1 MAFLALSSD
10 FQVSYGKH
18 SATQEP
24 EKMTDMATRGS
35 GRRLDSWEIVEE
47 TLSQLSN
54 RLSNIEARLNYM
66 EAQRERQ
73 VVLNERRSIDS
84 SGLGGREIS
93 TDSQGTIQRQVLI
106 GKCDTCGRRLFD
118 DEAFRICTSCGQ
130 RLCASPSKCSVVLS
144 NGNTV
149 CVQCLKTRF
158 FPLNKS
164 LFKVLT
170 CVAND
175 IQSIDAM
182 SKIAHLDKK
191 EVVNALTVLNS
202 SGLTTRKGI
211 LLFVNH
217 HILDRGMEAIG
228 LYKQIWGEDYDMLV
242 FDAEL
247 RRHLSQRA

>member
-1 MAFLALSSD
+1 MALSSD

-18 SATQEP
+18 SATQEL
-24 EKMTDMATRGS
+24 EKMTDMATKDS

-47 TLSQLSN
+47 TLSQLN
-54 RLSNIEARLNYM
+54 TRLGNIETRLNHM

-93 TDSQGTIQRQVLI
+93 ADSQGTIQRQILI

-118 DEAFRICTSCGQ
+118 DEAFKICTSCGQ
-130 RLCASPSKCSVVLS
+130 RLCASPSKCSVTLS

-149 CVQCLKTRF
+149 CLRCLRTRF
-158 FPLNKS
+158 FPLTKS
-164 LFKVLT
+164 LFKVLI

-175 IQSIDAM
+175 IQSADAI
-182 SKIAHLDKK
+182 SKIVHLDKK
-191 EVVNALTVLNS
+191 AVADALTTLNS
-202 SGLTTRKGI
+202 IGSTIRRGV
-211 LLFVNH
+211 LLFTSH
-217 HILDRGMEAIG
+217 RIQGLGLEAIG
-228 LYKQIWGEDYDMLV
+228 LYRQIWGEDYDMLV

-247 RRHLSQRA
+247 RRHLSQRT